1 MIQHASTAFGGAPV
15 LGKVIGV
22 KDPEGIA
29 RVQVTYPLNAEA
41 DDIKTEAWAAV
52 ATPFAGKEHGAY
64 MLPGVDDVVVLT
76 FLNNDPRS
84 PVVLGS
90 VWTGQA
96 KPPEEGKVEQ
106 TDRWVMKGRK
116 GTKIAMVEEASGA
129 PMIEIVTPGGNSI
142 TMADDGTK
150 ITISASKGTSKIE
163 MDSSGIT
170 LTSAKVSIKAP
181 EVEINSGK
189 VAVQAALSDFSG
201 VLKGSVGQM
210 TTVVASTYT
219 PGAGN
224 ML

>member
-1 MIQHASTAFGGAPV
+1 MNSHASTAFGGAPV

-22 KDPEGIA
+22 KDAEGIG
-29 RVQVTYPLNAEA
+29 RVQVTYPLNADA

-52 ATPFAGKEHGAY
+52 ASPFAGDDHGAY

-96 KPPEEGKVEQ
+96 HPPEQVSGEQ

-116 GTKIAMVEEASGA
+116 GTKVAMIEAESGA
-129 PMIEIVTPGGNSI
+129 PLIEIMTPGGNAI
-142 TMADDGTK
+142 TLADDGTK
-150 ITISASKGTSKIE
+150 ITISAANNVSKIE

-170 LTSAKVSIKAP
+170 LTSAKVTIKAP
-181 EVEINSGK
+181 EFEVSAGK
-189 VAVQAALSDFSG
+189 VSVQSALSDFSG
-201 VLKGSVGQM
+201 VVKGSVGQM
-210 TTVVASTYT
+210 TTVVATTYT